1 MKEGLPFV
9 QDLSL
14 ENSEDSYLCF
24 DWLYFTQ
31 CLTSFSSMD
40 HFFLSLCTVFDSI
53 SSKIDK
59 VLSVN
64 PSAEVFVFADF
75 NVHYKD

>member
-31 CLTSFSSMD
+31 CLTSLSSMD

>member
-1 MKEGLPFV
+1 
-9 QDLSL
+9 
-14 ENSEDSYLCF
+14 
-24 DWLYFTQ
+24 
-31 CLTSFSSMD
+31 MD